1 MVPQNTSSVFTGMAR
16 GIVKSVVTDEPPR
29 QDIDK
34 PESVG
39 IRTPVNLGDQAGL
52 KRGLDDCAVSSI
64 LDAGYDEDFLVSNVK
79 IILGGITIA
88 IALLAQF
95 YPKKYPDNWMILLVC
110 LIFYSLGTA
119 ALSLFTS
126 LVEEDSFLI
135 TKPKKDVG
143 ELILRVSSRLP
154 RYSDEYKLMLD
165 SSRNRKVT
173 VSSLWRQCP
182 REGTATLK
190 CSLTDFYDDKGFL
203 HEEKFTAEVRKLLS
217 KFEQSYKKF
226 Q

>member
-1 MVPQNTSSVFTGMAR
+1 MAR
-16 GIVKSVVTDEPPR
+16 GIVKSIVKDNPPK
-29 QDIDK
+29 QDTGKSEIDGK
-34 PESVG
+34 P
-39 IRTPVNLGDQAGL
+39 TPVNLGDQAGL

-64 LDAGYDEDFLVSNVK
+64 LDAGYDEDFFVSNVK

-95 YPKKYPDNWMILLVC
+95 YPKKYPDNWVILLVC

-126 LVEEDSFLI
+126 LIEEDSFLI
-135 TKPKKDVG
+135 TKPKKDAG
-143 ELILRVSSRLP
+143 ELVLRVSSRLP
-154 RYSDEYKLMLD
+154 RYSDKYKLMLD

-182 REGTATLK
+182 REGTATLE

-203 HEEKFTAEVRKLLS
+203 HEEKFAAKVRKLLS
-217 KFEQSYKKF
+217 NFEQSYKKV

>member
-1 MVPQNTSSVFTGMAR
+1 MAR
-16 GIVKSVVTDEPPR
+16 GIVKSVVKDNSPK
-29 QDIDK
+29 QDAGKTESDGK
-34 PESVG
+34 P
-39 IRTPVNLGDQAGL
+39 TPVNLGDQAGL

-64 LDAGYDEDFLVSNVK
+64 LDAGYDEEFFVSNVK

-95 YPKKYPDNWMILLVC
+95 YPKKYPDNWVILLVC
-110 LIFYSLGTA
+110 LILYSLGTA

-126 LVEEDSFLI
+126 LIEEDSFLI
-135 TKPKKDVG
+135 TKPKKDAG
-143 ELILRVSSRLP
+143 ELVLRVSSRLP

-182 REGTATLK
+182 REGTATLV
-190 CSLTDFYDDKGFL
+190 CSLTEFYDDKGFL
-203 HEEKFTAEVRKLLS
+203 HEEKFAAEVRKLLS
-217 KFEQSYKKF
+217 NFEKSYKKV